1 LEIPEP
7 GNAGEMTT
15 IERFQKLQVE
25 LVRAGF
31 DTQLNAHPNG
41 EKAKVSMTVDL
52 RKHAA
57 GDIEKLDELT
67 GTHGFSYGI
76 GEDSLAGIMLAREE

>member
-1 LEIPEP
+1 
-7 GNAGEMTT
+7 MTN

-41 EKAKVSMTVDL
+41 DKAKVSLTVDL

-57 GDIEKLDELT
+57 GDIERLDALT
-67 GTHGFSYGI
+67 GTDGFSYGI
-76 GEDSLAGIMLAREE
+76 GEDSLAGITLANDE

>member
-1 LEIPEP
+1 
-7 GNAGEMTT
+7 MTN

-31 DTQLNAHPNG
+31 ETDLL
-41 EKAKVSMTVDL
+41 AKPDGDEAVIGMTVDL

-57 GDIEKLDELT
+57 DDVEKLDALT
-67 GTHGFSYGI
+67 SGHGFSYTI
-76 GEDSLAGIMLAREE
+76 GEDSYAGVVLAGAK